1 MTGNFSLFYPTNMC
15 EFIEVFARYKI
26 KYKCGIMHYNVSEN
40 FLERKFA
47 PACANLPH
55 KENLLKNLQNLC
67 NYADLIQMQKYLEQ
81 QKYLLPHVNKDRS

>member
-1 MTGNFSLFYPTNMC
+1 MYLKTY
-15 EFIEVFARYKI
+15 
-26 KYKCGIMHYNVSEN
+26 
-40 FLERKFA
+40 LERKFA

-81 QKYLLPHVNKDRS
+81 QKYMLPHVNKDRS